1 MNTSNITNYKP
12 KDFAELLGVSVK
24 TLQRWD
30 REGILKANRTPTD
43 RRYYTYDQYLQFKG
57 INITNYKP
65 KDFAELLGV
74 SVKTLQRWDR
84 EGILKANRTPTD
96 RRYYTYDQY
105 LQFKG
110 INIEHDKRK
119 VVIYARVS
127 TKNQRDDLQ
136 DQTAFLRQ
144 FCNARGMIV
153 DQCIE
158 DYGSGLDYNRKKWNG
173 LLDEVMEQKVKTI
186 VITHKDR
193 FIRFGYDWFERFCM
207 RFHTTILV
215 VNNEELS
222 PQEELVQ
229 DIISILHVFSRR
241 LYGLRKYKKQIE
253 KDEEIAEELQD
264 RDRSYRRAEDQ
275 NT

>member
-12 KDFAELLGVSVK
+12 KDFDELLGVSVK

-57 INITNYKP
+57 M
-65 KDFAELLGV
+65 
-74 SVKTLQRWDR
+74 
-84 EGILKANRTPTD
+84 
-96 RRYYTYDQY
+96 
-105 LQFKG
+105 
-110 INIEHDKRK
+110 NIEHDKRK
-119 VVIYARVS
+119 VVINARVP

-158 DYGSGLDYNRKKWNG
+158 DYGSGLDYNRRKWNG

-229 DIISILHVFSRR
+229 DIISILHEFSCR

-264 RDRSYRRAEDQ
+264 RDQSYRRAEDQ

>member
-1 MNTSNITNYKP
+1 
-12 KDFAELLGVSVK
+12 
-24 TLQRWD
+24 
-30 REGILKANRTPTD
+30 
-43 RRYYTYDQYLQFKG
+43 
-57 INITNYKP
+57 
-65 KDFAELLGV
+65 
-74 SVKTLQRWDR
+74 
-84 EGILKANRTPTD
+84 
-96 RRYYTYDQY
+96 
-105 LQFKG
+105 
-110 INIEHDKRK
+110 
-119 VVIYARVS
+119 
-127 TKNQRDDLQ
+127 
-136 DQTAFLRQ
+136 
-144 FCNARGMIV
+144 MIV

-158 DYGSGLDYNRKKWNG
+158 DYGSGLNYNRRKWNG

-222 PQEELVQ
+222 PQEELAE
-229 DIISILHVFSRR
+229 DIISILHEFSCR

-264 RDRSYRRAEDQ
+264 RDQSYRRAEDQ